1 MSIQKQVRL
10 NVLPTVEETI
20 MEALCNSEDMLAKA
34 NQLWMMLDDMAE
46 SNPESYHQFMQ
57 QQLKDAKQH
66 YAPAEPYMCLKT
78 CILEPTEKSLFVNLC
93 RWNQVPAPQSPSDP
107 VPLRAGKMEEIS
119 EKSEFYTVLDIAYN
133 QSVIEKGKDDPKMKD
148 QLIRLSLKYIEE
160 QYNIILSNSYT
171 ITKFKLKGSLARMR
185 QSLRREQAPVALSQ
199 KTLQKEVTLDQLRN
213 IITKEDSS
221 DLTLLMENTV
231 PSKTCLIEEISTT
244 EQPEELCTPAY
255 EVTIIKDMNEKPL
268 KVELKVELPEVH
280 CVSECDLSVSEDD
293 VLIECPAKYKLHL
306 DLPQSVNEEATTA
319 AFHSQKK
326 VLLITMP
333 VSEKK

>member
-1 MSIQKQVRL
+1 M
-10 NVLPTVEETI
+10 TGG
-20 MEALCNSEDMLAKA
+20 DMLAKV
-34 NQLWMMLDDMAE
+34 NQLWTMLDDLAE

-185 QSLRREQAPVALSQ
+185 QSLRRGQGIKYFPPLTVEH
-199 KTLQKEVTLDQLRN
+199 
-213 IITKEDSS
+213 ITDTSIEDSS

-268 KVELKVELPEVH
+268 KIELKVELPEVH

-319 AFHSQKK
+319 AFHSQKR